1 MLLEQEYKRTLVDAT
16 YVPKKDNGVL
26 GLRGRLAPLL
36 SEHQFKLVHDFV
48 HLETVRVA
56 PQPNHNHV
64 SFTTLNQHN
73 HSGDLGELGALAV
86 PVAVVVP

>member
-1 MLLEQEYKRTLVDAT
+1 MLSEQECKPTQVDAM

-26 GLRGRLAPLL
+26 GLLGRLARLH
-36 SEHQFKLVHDFV
+36 SEHQFKLVHVSV
-48 HLETVRVA
+48 HLETVRVVP
-56 PQPNHNHV
+56 PQNHNHV